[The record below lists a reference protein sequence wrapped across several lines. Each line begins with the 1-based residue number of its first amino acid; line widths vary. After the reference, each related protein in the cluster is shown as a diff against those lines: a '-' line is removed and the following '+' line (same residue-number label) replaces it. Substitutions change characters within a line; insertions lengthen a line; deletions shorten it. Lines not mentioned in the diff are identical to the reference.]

1 MNYTC
6 PELTFTE
13 TGWRK
18 SLAAYRI
25 AVVHEHYNNP
35 STAKLSVDDALK
47 KLGITSANN
56 IRTTVGAVENIL
68 DCGIPM
74 WQIYDEC
81 EKLELVAE
89 DLHVSDRDILRIVHI
104 LARHEIYDFTKYA
117 AGSYSA
123 ISGIG
128 PKYARILDKAR
139 AKAQIKEAREGLKI
153 IDMHLRVR
161 ACLRDR
167 YNEMAKEDGITM
179 NELAS
184 KVLLDYASNR
194 PLKK

>member
-35 STAKLSVDDALK
+35 SAAKLSVDDALK

-74 WQIYDEC
+74 WQIYDQC

-104 LARHEIYDFTKYA
+104 LARHEIYDFVR
-117 AGSYSA
+117 YSGA
-123 ISGIG
+123 FSEISGIG
-128 PKYARILDKAR
+128 PKYARILNTAR
-139 AKAQIKEAREGLKI
+139 LDIRSRSKEMVKPV
-153 IDMHLRVR
+153 DMHISVPK
-161 ACLRDR
+161 CLRDR
-167 YNEMAKEDGITM
+167 YAKMAKEDHTTM
-179 NELAS
+179 SELAK
-184 KVLLDYASNR
+184 KVLMDYASNR
-194 PLKK
+194 HLKK

>member
-6 PELTFTE
+6 PKITYTE

-18 SLAAYRI
+18 SLAIYRI
-25 AVVHEHYNNP
+25 AILHEHQHDAR
-35 STAKLSVDDALK
+35 TAEMSVDAALK
-47 KLGITSANN
+47 KLDVSKLNDAKVSI
-56 IRTTVGAVENIL
+56 GAVENIL
-68 DCGIPM
+68 NCGIPM
-74 WQIYDEC
+74 WQVYDQC

-104 LARHEIYDFTKYA
+104 LARHEIYDFAKYT

-139 AKAQIKEAREGLKI
+139 AKARIKEAREGLKI
-153 IDMHLRVR
+153 VDIHLRVH

-194 PLKK
+194 PIKK